1 MSQVLRQLPTINDPR
16 VLVGFDG
23 SDDAAVYQ
31 LDNGMAMISTLD
43 FFTPML
49 DDPYVFGQIAA
60 ANALS
65 DVYAMGGDPI
75 LALNIVCFPC
85 ELPPEML
92 GDILRGGVDKVAESG
107 AVVIGGHSVEDAE
120 PKYGMSVT
128 GLVDKEKIWCNN
140 GAKAGDALILT
151 KPIGSGVLSTALR
164 GGLLNDADAEELIA
178 VMTTLNKYSADA
190 VKMTG
195 VPVNACTDITGFG
208 LLGHLY
214 EMTGDSLTAELYR
227 GDIPLLKNALDM
239 ANIGM
244 IPSGAYNNVA
254 HLAGRVDSE
263 DDVFLRLLCDP
274 QTSGGLLFAI
284 PEEYAQQAL
293 DVINEA
299 TSIKAAVVG
308 RMIERR
314 RKAIYVIS

>member
-140 GAKAGDALILT
+140 GAKAGDVLILT

-164 GGLLNDADAEELIA
+164 GGLLSDADSKELIA

-227 GDIPLLKNALDM
+227 ADIPLLKNALDM

-254 HLAGRVDSE
+254 HLVGRVDSE

-293 DVINEA
+293 DAINEA
-299 TSIKAAVVG
+299 TLIKAAVVG